1 MKDRNNLDFQI
12 IRLHF
17 EIFYDLIYCSFSHT
31 IIIFLL
37 SKYFKI
43 SLMSFQNMSIAQSL
57 FISALAMLC
66 SLNLK
71 F

>member
-37 SKYFKI
+37 SKYFKNT
-43 SLMSFQNMSIAQSL
+43 FQNMSIAQSL
-57 FISALAMLC
+57 VSSAFAMLC